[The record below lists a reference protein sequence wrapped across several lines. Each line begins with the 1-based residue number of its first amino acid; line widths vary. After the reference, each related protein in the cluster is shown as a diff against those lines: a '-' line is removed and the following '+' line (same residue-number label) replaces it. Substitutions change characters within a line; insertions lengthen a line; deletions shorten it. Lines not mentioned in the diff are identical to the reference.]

1 MSKQSKE
8 HIEVWD
14 AGLSQIK
21 TQLLN
26 YTPSVFNNTNYTAV
40 IIEPRN
46 HKDLEIICKNV
57 MYYLN
62 ESDSDVKW
70 GLKIYHGNKNKEFVN
85 NFTKDWD
92 VQLENLEVDDLSG
105 ILYNNMLKTTKFW
118 NTIPTEN
125 VLIFQTDT
133 ILRRFGIDEFIS
145 YNYVGAPWTRYRE
158 GKNVGNG
165 GLSFRKKSRMLDIT
179 KEFQDDEI
187 TMEDIYFC
195 KYLKDEDIAPY
206 DIAKKFSVED
216 VYYKNPL
223 GLHQPKI
230 DWNILSHLLVI
241 NLHKDNFIK
250 IKYRISN
257 SYTKSLKEYVNDGEL
272 IEIKRYLLPYEN
284 MNILIDDS
292 LEPFSFLAKNQIND
306 INNFLIEK
314 NIKIKYL
321 CTAWPTSEDLE
332 FSNTNIQILR
342 SPFAMA
348 YYWKQWLEEKFDNN
362 IEDINFDYKFNKLFY
377 TLTRNPKDHRC
388 LLLDKLCE
396 NNLLSK
402 GEYNFLISSWKNGF
416 NYNFKCFDGIPKNF
430 SDEELRVNSL
440 EGVITPLL
448 SNIDGFVNIVT
459 ETFHEH
465 YSGIYFSEKTFYP
478 IFYKR
483 PFLVFS
489 VPNFYKKFVECG
501 FKLYDEIF
509 DYSFDTEIDVS
520 KKCELIIE
528 NIKRLEGKDLNKL
541 YKDLYEKIEFNQKRL
556 LDILNNNSYKS
567 IELKEHG
574 ELYNLVPKPQLG

>member
-1 MSKQSKE
+1 MPKQNKL
-8 HIEVWD
+8 HIDVWNK
-14 AGLSQIK
+14 GLFNIK
-21 TQLLN
+21 KQLLN
-26 YTPSVFNNTNYTAV
+26 YIPSIFNNTDYTAV

-46 HKDLEIICKNV
+46 HEDLEIICKNV

-62 ESDSDVKW
+62 ESDSNIKW
-70 GLKIYHGNKNKEFVN
+70 GLKIYYGNKNKKFVK
-85 NFTKDWD
+85 NFTKEWD

-145 YNYVGAPWTRYRE
+145 YNYVGAPWIRYRE

-216 VYYKNPL
+216 VYYENPL

-230 DWNILSHLLVI
+230 DPSLLSYLLVI

-250 IKYRISN
+250 IKYRYSN
-257 SYTKSLKEYVNDGEL
+257 SYNSVSLQEYVNKGQLLEL
-272 IEIKRYLLPYEN
+272 KKYFLPYEN
-284 MNILIDDS
+284 MNILIDD
-292 LEPFSFLAKNQIND
+292 LIEPFSFLEKSQIND
-306 INNFLIEK
+306 VNNFLIEK
-314 NIKIKYL
+314 NIKIHYL
-321 CTAWPTSEDLE
+321 CTGWPTFDDLE
-332 FSNTNIQILR
+332 FSNTNIKILR

-348 YYWKQWLEEKFDNN
+348 YYWKQWLEEKFDSN

-377 TLTRNPKDHRC
+377 TLTRNPKQHRC

-396 NNLLSK
+396 NNLLAK
-402 GEYNFLISSWKNGF
+402 
-416 NYNFKCFDGIPKNF
+416 
-430 SDEELRVNSL
+430 
-440 EGVITPLL
+440 
-448 SNIDGFVNIVT
+448 
-459 ETFHEH
+459 
-465 YSGIYFSEKTFYP
+465 
-478 IFYKR
+478 
-483 PFLVFS
+483 
-489 VPNFYKKFVECG
+489 
-501 FKLYDEIF
+501 
-509 DYSFDTEIDVS
+509 
-520 KKCELIIE
+520 E
-528 NIKRLEGKDLNKL
+528 NI
-541 YKDLYEKIEFNQKRL
+541 I
-556 LDILNNNSYKS
+556 S
-567 IELKEHG
+567 
-574 ELYNLVPKPQLG
+574 

>member
-1 MSKQSKE
+1 MPKQNKQ
-8 HIEVWD
+8 HIFAWNE
-14 AGLSQIK
+14 GLLNIK
-21 TQLLN
+21 KQLLD
-26 YTPSVFNNTNYTAV
+26 YTPSIFNNTDYTAV

-46 HKDLEIICKNV
+46 HKDLEVICKNV

-62 ESDSDVKW
+62 ESNSDVNW
-70 GLKIYHGNKNKEFVN
+70 GLKIYHGNKNKEFVK
-85 NFTKDWD
+85 NFTKDWNI
-92 VQLENLEVDDLSG
+92 QLENLEVDDLSG

-145 YNYVGAPWTRYRE
+145 YNYVGAPWIRHRE

-206 DIAKKFSVED
+206 NVAKKFSVED
-216 VYYKNPL
+216 VYYENPL

-230 DWNILSHLLVI
+230 EPKLISSLLI
-241 NLHKDNFIK
+241 TNLHKDNFIK
-250 IKYRISN
+250 IKYRVSN

-272 IEIKRYLLPYEN
+272 IEIKRYFLPYEN
-284 MNILIDDS
+284 MNILIDDL
-292 LEPFSFLAKNQIND
+292 LEPFSFLGKNQIND

-321 CTAWPTSEDLE
+321 CTGWPTSEDLQ

-342 SPFAMA
+342 SPFSMA

-377 TLTRNPKDHRC
+377 TLTRNPKYHRC

-396 NNLLSK
+396 NNLLFK
-402 GEYNFLISSWKNGF
+402 GEYNFLINSWKNGI
-416 NYNFKCFDGIPKNF
+416 NYDFKCFDGIPKTF
-430 SDEELRVNSL
+430 SDEDDIVSSATD
-440 EGVITPLL
+440 VITPLL

-459 ETFHEH
+459 ETFHQH

-501 FKLYDEIF
+501 FKLYDEVF
-509 DYSFDTEIDVS
+509 DYSFDSEIDVT

-541 YKDLYEKIEFNQKRL
+541 YKTLYKKIEFNQKRL
-556 LDILNNNSYKS
+556 LDIINNNNYES
-567 IELKEHG
+567 IEIKEHTG
-574 ELYNLVPKPQLG
+574 LYNKNIKL